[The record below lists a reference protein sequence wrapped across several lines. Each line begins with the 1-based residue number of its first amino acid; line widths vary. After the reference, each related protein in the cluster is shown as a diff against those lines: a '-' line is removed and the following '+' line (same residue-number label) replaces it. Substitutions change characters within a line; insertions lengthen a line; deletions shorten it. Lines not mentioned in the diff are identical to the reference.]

1 MSSSGLRRRRAAAPT
16 PPAAGDAAPPL
27 SQHDRLVAL
36 LEQHKALTAAAAVLT
51 SRLAR
56 TSAKLTQAQLHDGT
70 RSSVASSAAASKATV
85 QGSGSDRG
93 RDGPHHKRT
102 LPPTPASAV
111 KDVPGAA
118 QGTTARG
125 GGVASAYK
133 KDDSDVI
140 RGLVQAVL
148 GTASQPPAGSSAAGV
163 GTHRLY
169 FEDTHMFS
177 GDATVMSVAAIDGG
191 KYCIVL
197 DRTVGRCIRPLA
209 RQASK

>member
-16 PPAAGDAAPPL
+16 PPAAGNAAPPL

-51 SRLAR
+51 SRLAK
-56 TSAKLTQAQLHDGT
+56 TSAKLTQLQQGT

-118 QGTTARG
+118 QGSTARG
-125 GGVASAYK
+125 GGVASK
-133 KDDSDVI
+133 KGDSDVI